1 MTTRWFDRTFTLGLA
16 VADAAGVISRLRSTP
31 DRLHAALEGVPEPLR
46 VHRPGGRWSMQE
58 HAGHLFDLDV
68 LFDQRLDDF
77 DRGAETL
84 RAADLENRRTH
95 EAGHNERAPG
105 AILDQFRDARA
116 AMVARLDRMGPSGLS
131 RMSRHPRLGQPM
143 SVVDLCYF
151 IAEHDDHHLAAIA
164 DIAATLAA
172 RPQYALDLVNTVE
185 RAVPRLTAIDEAA
198 ARTRPTAAKWSPAE
212 IVGHLVDS
220 ASNNHQ
226 RFVRAATVQEDLV
239 FPGYAQDDWVAVQR
253 YSEAPWLELVGLWRG
268 FNHHLA
274 RVMAAIPAEARTRP
288 RAVHTLRDTAYRP
301 LPPERP
307 ATLDYFM
314 EDYVGHLQHHLRQIW
329 EQSGR
334 V

>member
-31 DRLHAALEGVPEPLR
+31 DRLHAALEGVPEPVR

-198 ARTRPTAAKWSPAE
+198 ARIRPAAGKWSPAE

-226 RFVRAATVQEDLV
+226 RFVRAQGSEDLV
-239 FPGYAQDDWVAVQR
+239 FDGYEQDAWVERQGYAA
-253 YSEAPWLELVGLWRG
+253 APWLELLALWAS
-268 FNHHLA
+268 FNRHLA
-274 RVMAAIPAEARTRP
+274 RVMTNAPESERLRP
-288 RAVHTLRDTAYRP
+288 RARHNLDRIATYALRPDENGTLEY
-301 LPPERP
+301 L
-307 ATLDYFM
+307 M
-314 EDYVGHLQHHLRQIW
+314 KDYVIHLRRHVRQILPD
-329 EQSGR
+329 
-334 V
+334 